1 MVSVDYY
8 TREKREKTTRSSLE
22 KRRYGRCGKAR
33 GEVLVGDASARS
45 LVAFVD
51 VWVKIIVDDHQW
63 LEAAASTST
72 SESAVV
78 TGTSSEVQDR
88 TGIATDVGRC
98 GRSSWAADRCVASPL
113 IKS

>member
-1 MVSVDYY
+1 MVCVDNY
-8 TREKREKTTRSSLE
+8 TREKREETWSSLE
-22 KRRYGRCGKAR
+22 KRRYGRCEKAR

-45 LVAFVD
+45 LVAFID

-63 LEAAASTST
+63 LEAAASTSS

-78 TGTSSEVQDR
+78 TGTSSEVRDR

-98 GRSSWAADRCVASPL
+98 GRSSWAADR
-113 IKS
+113 